1 MPSICLYFQVH
12 QPCRL
17 RRYSFFDVGQ
27 RHDYEDEAE
36 NRRILDR
43 VAEKCYLPAGA
54 LLLEL
59 IREYGGAFR
68 VAFSLSGVVL
78 NQLERYR
85 PDVLEGFQRL
95 AATGCVEFLNETDS
109 HSLAFLFSPQEF
121 RTQVLLHRE
130 RVRSLFGQQGRT
142 FRHTELIYNNDLAA
156 AVEKMG
162 YRVILAE
169 GTEKILGRR
178 SPNRVYRPAGCT
190 KLKLLLRNYRLS
202 DDVAFRFSDRNWAE
216 YPLTAAKYA
225 HWLHRIRRE
234 EAVVNLFMDYETI
247 GEHQW
252 RETGIFDFLQALPG
266 ELLRHPDFR
275 FQTPAEAAA
284 VADMAADGD
293 RFPVSNGNETRGD
306 RSQILPHETP
316 DIDCPAFTSWADEE
330 RDTTAW
336 LGNAMQQDAARK
348 LYLLEAAVRRR
359 KDEGRLRVW
368 RMLQTSDHFYYM
380 CTKWF
385 SDGDVHRYFNPYE
398 SPYEAYIN
406 FMNIL
411 DDFSQSL
418 KKVRRK
424 GIQEKRDERYEPLPV

>member
-1 MPSICLYFQVH
+1 MPDVCIYFQVH

-17 RRYSFFDVGQ
+17 RRYSFFDVG
-27 RHDYEDEAE
+27 RIHDYEDDAE

-43 VAEKCYLPAGA
+43 VAEKCYLPAADILGQ
-54 LLLEL
+54 L

-68 VAFSLSGVVL
+68 IAFSLSGVVL
-78 NQLERYR
+78 NQMERYR

-95 AATGCVEFLNETDS
+95 SATGCVEWLNETDS
-109 HSLAFLFSPQEF
+109 HSLAFLYSLREF
-121 RTQVLLHRE
+121 REQALLHR
-130 RVRSLFGQQGRT
+130 RRIRGLFGQQGRT
-142 FRHTELIYNNDLAA
+142 FRHTELIYSNALAA
-156 AVEKMG
+156 EAEKMG

-178 SPNRVYRPAGCT
+178 SPNWVYRPSGCS
-190 KLKLLLRNYRLS
+190 KIKLLLRNYRLS
-202 DDVAFRFSDRNWAE
+202 DDVAFRFSERNWAE

-225 HWLHRIRRE
+225 HWLHRIKRD
-234 EAVVNLFMDYETI
+234 EAVVNLFMDYETL

-252 RETGIFDFLQALPG
+252 RETGIFDFLRALPG
-266 ELLRHPDFR
+266 EILRHPDFR
-275 FQTPAEAAA
+275 FRTPSEAAEAHEAA
-284 VADMAADGD
+284 GDM
-293 RFPVSNGNETRGD
+293 
-306 RSQILPHETP
+306 
-316 DIDCPAFTSWADEE
+316 DCPGFISWADEE

-336 LGNAMQQDAARK
+336 LGNAMQQDAVRK
-348 LYLLEAAVRRR
+348 LYQIETAVRRR
-359 KDEGRLRVW
+359 KDEALLRTW

-406 FMNIL
+406 YMNII

-418 KKVRRK
+418 KINK
-424 GIQEKRDERYEPLPV
+424 GDKR

>member
-1 MPSICLYFQVH
+1 MPSVCLYFQVH

-27 RHDYEDEAE
+27 VHDYEDEAE

-43 VAEKCYLPAGA
+43 VAEKCYLPTGA
-54 LLLEL
+54 LLLRL
-59 IREYGGAFR
+59 IQEYGGAFR
-68 VAFSLSGVVL
+68 VAFSLSGVLL
-78 NQLERYR
+78 NQVERYR
-85 PDVLEGFQRL
+85 PDVLEVFQRL

-121 RTQVLLHRE
+121 RRQVLRHRE
-130 RVRSLFGQQGRT
+130 RVRSLFGQEGRT
-142 FRHTELIYNNDLAA
+142 FRHTELIYSNALAA
-156 AVEKMG
+156 TVEKMG
-162 YRVILAE
+162 YRAILAE

-178 SPNRVYRPAGCT
+178 SPNLVYHPAGCR

-202 DDVAFRFSDRNWAE
+202 DDVAFRFSDRNWTE

-234 EAVVNLFMDYETI
+234 EAVINLFMDYETM

-266 ELLRHPDFR
+266 EILRHPDFC
-275 FQTPAEAAA
+275 FQTPAEVAAA
-284 VADMAADGD
+284 HGTGD
-293 RFPVSNGNETRGD
+293 E
-306 RSQILPHETP
+306 
-316 DIDCPAFTSWADEE
+316 IDCPGFISWADEE

-348 LYLLEAAVRRR
+348 LYNLEAAVRRR
-359 KDEGRLRVW
+359 KDNGHLSDWRL
-368 RMLQTSDHFYYM
+368 LQTSDHFYYM

-411 DDFSQSL
+411 DDFSQTL
-418 KKVRRK
+418 KKVNT
-424 GIQEKRDERYEPLPV
+424 GEKK

>member
-1 MPSICLYFQVH
+1 MPSVCLYFQVH
-12 QPCRL
+12 QPRRL
-17 RRYSFFDVGQ
+17 RHYSFFDVGQ
-27 RHDYEDEAE
+27 VHDYEDEAE

-59 IREYGGAFR
+59 IREQDGAFR
-68 VAFSLSGVVL
+68 VAFSLSGVL
-78 NQLERYR
+78 LDQLERHR
-85 PDVLEGFQRL
+85 PDALEMFQRL
-95 AATGCVEFLNETDS
+95 GATGCVEFLNETDS
-109 HSLAFLFSPQEF
+109 HSLAFLFSPREF
-121 RTQVLLHRE
+121 RAQVLRHRE
-130 RVRSLFGQQGRT
+130 RVRSLFGQEGLT
-142 FRHTELIYNNDLAA
+142 FRHTELIYNNALAA

-162 YRVILAE
+162 YRAILAE
-169 GTEKILGRR
+169 GAEKLLGRR
-178 SPNRVYRPAGCT
+178 SPNVVYRPAGCR

-202 DDVAFRFSDRNWAE
+202 DDVAFRFSDRNWTG

-234 EAVVNLFMDYETI
+234 EAVVNLFMDYETL

-252 RETGIFDFLQALPG
+252 RETGIFDFMKALPG
-266 ELLRHPDFR
+266 EILRRPDFR

-284 VADMAADGD
+284 
-293 RFPVSNGNETRGD
+293 NGNGFETVRGD
-306 RSQILPHETP
+306 DAASSPSRVIDAP
-316 DIDCPAFTSWADEE
+316 DFISWADAE

-336 LGNAMQQDAARK
+336 LGNAMQRDAARK
-348 LYLLEAAVRRR
+348 LYGLEAAVRNR
-359 KDEGRLRVW
+359 KDERSLRIW

-385 SDGDVHRYFNPYE
+385 LDGDVHRYFNPYE

-411 DDFSQSL
+411 DDFSRTL
-418 KKVRRK
+418 KKSSP
-424 GIQEKRDERYEPLPV
+424 GEKR

>member
-1 MPSICLYFQVH
+1 MPSVCLYFQVH

-27 RHDYEDEAE
+27 VHDYEDDAE

-54 LLLEL
+54 LLLQL
-59 IREYGGAFR
+59 IEEYGGAFR
-68 VAFSLSGVVL
+68 VAFSLSGVAL
-78 NQLERYR
+78 DQIEQRR

-95 AATGCVEFLNETDS
+95 SATGCVEFLNETDG
-109 HSLAFLFSPQEF
+109 HSLAFLSSPREF
-121 RTQVLLHRE
+121 REQVLRHRK
-130 RVRSLFGQQGRT
+130 RIRSLFGQEGRT
-142 FRHTELIYNNDLAA
+142 FRHTELIYSNALAA

-162 YRVILAE
+162 YQAILAE

-178 SPNRVYRPAGCT
+178 SPNLVYSPSGCK

-234 EAVVNLFMDYETI
+234 EAVINLFMDYETL

-252 RETGIFDFLQALPG
+252 RETGIFDFLRALPG
-266 ELLRHPDFR
+266 EILRHPDFCFR
-275 FQTPAEAAA
+275 TPAEAAE
-284 VADMAADGD
+284 ADEAAG
-293 RFPVSNGNETRGD
+293 E
-306 RSQILPHETP
+306 
-316 DIDCPAFTSWADEE
+316 IDCPGFISWADEE

-336 LGNAMQQDAARK
+336 LGNDMQQDAARK
-348 LYLLEAAVRRR
+348 LYKLEAAVRRR
-359 KDEGRLRVW
+359 KDEGLLRTW

-406 FMNIL
+406 YMNIL

-418 KKVRRK
+418 KKK
-424 GIQEKRDERYEPLPV
+424 NQGEKR

>member
-1 MPSICLYFQVH
+1 MPSVCLYFQVH

-27 RHDYEDEAE
+27 VHDYEDDAE

-54 LLLEL
+54 LLLQL
-59 IREYGGAFR
+59 IEEYGGAFR
-68 VAFSLSGVVL
+68 VAFSLSGVAL
-78 NQLERYR
+78 DQIEQRR

-95 AATGCVEFLNETDS
+95 SATGCVEFLNETDG
-109 HSLAFLFSPQEF
+109 HSLAFLSSPREF
-121 RTQVLLHRE
+121 REQVLRHRE
-130 RVRSLFGQQGRT
+130 RIRSLFGQEGRT
-142 FRHTELIYNNDLAA
+142 FRHTELIYSNALAA

-162 YRVILAE
+162 YRAILAE

-178 SPNRVYRPAGCT
+178 SPNLVYRPSGCK

-234 EAVVNLFMDYETI
+234 EAVVNLFMDYETL

-252 RETGIFDFLQALPG
+252 RETGIFDFLRALPG
-266 ELLRHPDFR
+266 EILRHPDFCFR
-275 FQTPAEAAA
+275 TPAEAAE
-284 VADMAADGD
+284 VHDAAG
-293 RFPVSNGNETRGD
+293 E
-306 RSQILPHETP
+306 
-316 DIDCPAFTSWADEE
+316 IDCPGFISWADEE

-336 LGNAMQQDAARK
+336 LGNAMQQDAANK
-348 LYLLEAAVRRR
+348 LYNLETAVRRR
-359 KDEGRLRVW
+359 KDEGLLRTW

-406 FMNIL
+406 YMNIL

-418 KKVRRK
+418 KKTSK
-424 GIQEKRDERYEPLPV
+424 GEKR